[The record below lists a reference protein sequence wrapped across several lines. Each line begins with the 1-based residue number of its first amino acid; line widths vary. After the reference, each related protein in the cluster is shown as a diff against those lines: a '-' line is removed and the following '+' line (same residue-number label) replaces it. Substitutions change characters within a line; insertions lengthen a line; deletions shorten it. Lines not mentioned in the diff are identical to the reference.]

1 MYHFFTISYYKQRV
15 IIIGL
20 IAFQCFYLTAQNN
33 DILSPCIYLD
43 SLVYVANGRT
53 EGRKSKSQAASYF
66 NLYKTFIDQE
76 NHLVGETPLSGVL
89 NSTFHEG
96 PLTFNK
102 EGTEVFFTRNNQVE
116 GARNQKKMNLSIF
129 TSTKVNGIWSKPI
142 ELFASNNEFSF
153 CHPSLN
159 SAGDRLYFS
168 SNMP

>member
-1 MYHFFTISYYKQRV
+1 MHMYHFFTISYYKQRV

-33 DILSPCIYLD
+33 DILSDIMNGQFNDYEIINQSGINTSALEFSPCIYLD

-102 EGTEVFFTRNNQVE
+102 EGTEVFFTRNNRLKE
-116 GARNQKKMNLSIF
+116 PGIKK
-129 TSTKVNGIWSKPI
+129 
-142 ELFASNNEFSF
+142 
-153 CHPSLN
+153 
-159 SAGDRLYFS
+159 R
-168 SNMP
+168 